1 MHDLQSLETRRFLSA
16 PTIHVTATG
25 TLLITG
31 TSLADKVTI
40 GRTNANDPDSALE
53 ITVTGGSAGS
63 SVHARQKV
71 GTFQRISLDLG
82 AGDDSVSFVIGGK
95 LKQRTTIMG
104 GAGNDTL
111 EFVSPGRVLAS
122 GGDGNDVLFSQIT
135 NIHSTDQRNRDIID
149 ALFAE
154 KNKTGAATL
163 LGNAGDDTLWA
174 DSNDSVD
181 GASGSD
187 VGEVEI
193 DSSQSRDDSKD
204 DPLAAVFYGRLGAA
218 GMEDFKGEANV
229 NSIGQLPV
237 APTQPVLFPPGQ
249 TPVSNPSPIDPNPPP
264 SPIDFPPSSPI
275 DF

>member
-1 MHDLQSLETRRFLSA
+1 MHDLQPLETRRFLSA
-16 PTIHVTATG
+16 PTIHVTTKG
-25 TLLITG
+25 TLLVTG
-31 TSLADKVTI
+31 TSVADKLTI
-40 GRTNANDPDSALE
+40 GRTNANDPDSALVLT
-53 ITVTGGSAGS
+53 ITGGSEAS

-71 GTFQRISLDLG
+71 GTFQRISIDLG
-82 AGDDSVSFVIGGK
+82 AGDDLVSFVIGGK
-95 LKQRTTIMG
+95 LQQRTTIMG

-135 NIHSTDQRNRDIID
+135 TIHSTDQHNREIID
-149 ALFAE
+149 AVFAE

-174 DSNDSVD
+174 DTNDSVD

-193 DSSQSRDDSKD
+193 DNSQARDDSKD
-204 DPLAAVFYGRLGAA
+204 DALAEVFYGRLGAV
-218 GMEDFKGEANV
+218 GIEDFKGEANA
-229 NSIGQLPV
+229 NAIEQLPV

-249 TPVSNPSPIDPNPPP
+249 TPVSSPSPIDPNPPP